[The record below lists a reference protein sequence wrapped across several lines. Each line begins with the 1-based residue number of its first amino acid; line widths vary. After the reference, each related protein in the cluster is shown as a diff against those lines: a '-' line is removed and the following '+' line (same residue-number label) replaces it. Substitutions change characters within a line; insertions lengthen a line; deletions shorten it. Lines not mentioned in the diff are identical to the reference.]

1 MSLVQAA
8 ELSAAKAAKENKNS
22 NSKAPAISPDESM
35 RFLNL
40 LILHLRGL
48 STESQSLDRQL
59 RLLRSL
65 SYRTIRLRHSSIK
78 SAHAD
83 TFKWALSGQ
92 HGFAHWLRNGR
103 GLYWIRGKAGSGKS
117 TLMRFLSENSSTSR
131 YLAEWAHGKKQIVV
145 SHYFWHAGNALQ
157 KSRMGLLRTLL
168 FDIFR
173 QCPELIELH
182 CPSVLFNE
190 ADLAVDPWREADL
203 LKAFDSM
210 SQATILPAKIC
221 FFIDGLD
228 EYTDGEAKY
237 YGSYEELI
245 ETLKRLEKSPHFK
258 ICVSS
263 RPWTPFEAAFGESEN
278 QLQLEN
284 LTRSD
289 IHRYVRDHFDS
300 NNKFQ
305 TLKDSGALVQ
315 KLTSDIVTRAH
326 GVFLW
331 VTLVVDSL
339 LNGLLYD
346 DDVDDLQKRLNELPD
361 DLNEYFRRILET
373 IEPIY
378 WDQSVRIFQMSIDAD
393 QALPLL
399 AYECLEHEH
408 INAKY
413 ALDISPRTYSRV
425 TTERTHEQ
433 MKNRLN
439 ARCKDLLEVVED
451 TAETHVMKQKVDFLH
466 RTVRDFFQDTTAIT
480 DVIRERKVTHFD
492 SLLSLSKV
500 MLSLVKIVVFD
511 EQNHSPNLNHF
522 FILIDSL
529 THYCRK
535 IEHQHKG
542 QPNYREETPLSP
554 RMLEMFEILDE
565 LDLVGSKYMSL
576 GGHHWTNR
584 RDEAK
589 GLYQE
594 YQQNSFMGA
603 MIQARISLYI
613 KYRLAADPTR
623 MKKRGRPLLDYA
635 LRPTIVTPVDLP
647 DVEVGPSRP
656 IVDLLLRSGA
666 DPNQAI
672 YIYDKQTPW
681 EIFLRTYHGHAVREK
696 TLSLES
702 SLSVAEMYET
712 VRLLLSYGADPGV
725 ILRVGDNQ
733 DVGVIDIL
741 KSGLSREDAD
751 EVNRMIGLCRQQ
763 RAKRMGWVSWAWSAL
778 SG

>member
-8 ELSAAKAAKENKNS
+8 DVSAARAAKEDKNPDP
-22 NSKAPAISPDESM
+22 KAIPPDESIKL
-35 RFLNL
+35 LNL
-40 LILHLRGL
+40 LILHLKGL
-48 STESQSLDRQL
+48 STESQTLDCQL

-83 TFKWALSGQ
+83 TFKWALSEQ
-92 HGFAHWLRNGR
+92 HDFARWLRTGR
-103 GLYWIRGKAGSGKS
+103 GIYWIRGKAGSGKS
-117 TLMRFLSENSSTSR
+117 TLMRFLSENPSTTE
-131 YLAEWAHGKKQIVV
+131 YLTEWAHGEKQIVV
-145 SHYFWHAGNALQ
+145 SHYFWHAGNSLQ
-157 KSRMGLLRTLL
+157 KARLGLFRTLL
-168 FDIFR
+168 FEIFR
-173 QCPELIELH
+173 QCPELIESH

-190 ADLAVDPWREADL
+190 ADLAVDAWREGDL

-210 SQATILPAKIC
+210 SQATTLSAKIC

-228 EYTDGEAKY
+228 EYTGGEAKY

-245 ETLKRLEKSPHFK
+245 DTLKRLEKSPHFK

-263 RPWTPFEAAFGESEN
+263 RPWTPFEAAFGDSEN

-300 NNKFQ
+300 NKKFQ
-305 TLKDSGALVQ
+305 KLKDSDALVQ
-315 KLTSDIVTRAH
+315 TLIKDIVSRAH

-346 DDVDDLQKRLNELPD
+346 DNVADLQKRLNKLPD
-361 DLNEYFRRILET
+361 DLNEYLRRILET

-378 WDQSVRIFQMSIDAD
+378 WDQSVRIFQTSIDAD

-399 AYECLEHEH
+399 AYECLEHEQT
-408 INAKY
+408 NAKY
-413 ALDISPRTYSRV
+413 ALDLSPQTYSRI
-425 TTERTHEQ
+425 TTGRTHEQ

-451 TAETHVMKQKVDFLH
+451 PDETHIMKQKVDFLH
-466 RTVRDFFQDTTAIT
+466 RTVRDFFQDTTAIA
-480 DVIRERKVTHFD
+480 DVIRERKVAHFD
-492 SLLSLSKV
+492 SFLSLSKM
-500 MLSLVKIVVFD
+500 MLSLIKIAVFD
-511 EQNHSPNLNHF
+511 EQFHSPNLNHF
-522 FILIDSL
+522 FILTDSL

-535 IEHQHKG
+535 IENQQKG
-542 QPNYREETPLSP
+542 QPNYHDETPLSP
-554 RMLEMFEILDE
+554 SVLEMFEILDE

-584 RDEAK
+584 RDNAQ

-594 YQQNSFMGA
+594 YQQNSFLGA
-603 MIQARISLYI
+603 MIQSRISLYI
-613 KYRLAADPTR
+613 KNRLAKDPSHL
-623 MKKRGRPLLDYA
+623 KKRGRPLLDYA

-647 DVEVGPSRP
+647 NVEVGPSRP
-656 IVDLLLRSGA
+656 IVELLLRSGA
-666 DPNQAI
+666 DPNQHI
-672 YIYDKQTPW
+672 YIYDRQTPW
-681 EIFLRTYHGHAVREK
+681 AIFLRTYYDHAVLEK
-696 TLSLES
+696 MRHVES

-712 VRLLLSYGADPGV
+712 VRLLL
-725 ILRVGDNQ
+725 RVR
-733 DVGVIDIL
+733 
-741 KSGLSREDAD
+741 SGPLY
-751 EVNRMIGLCRQQ
+751 IT
-763 RAKRMGWVSWAWSAL
+763 